1 MTHVPTGWAEVDLEE
16 ILAPLEDG
24 RTIHQGWSPR
34 CEKEPSD
41 DNDTWGVLKT
51 TAIQSGAFFPEHNK
65 RLPDGLNPRPLL
77 EVRKGDVLITSPGPR
92 ARCGVA
98 CLVRT
103 TRPRLMLSGKMYR
116 FRFDDEIVDPRYVE
130 AYLLSE
136 TAMRAIDG
144 MKTGISDSGLNLTHG
159 RFRKLQFPLAPRA
172 EQERI
177 LTAIEQQLARLDA
190 AETSLVSAQRR
201 LTALRDDALETAFA
215 WDGSWTTLGE
225 IAEIVGGVTK
235 DAKRQH
241 DPAFIDI
248 PYLRVA
254 NVQRGY
260 LDLTEI
266 ATIRVS
272 QDKAAALAL
281 RPGDVLFNE
290 GGDRDKLGRGWVWS
304 GEIESCIHQNHVFRA
319 RLHDGFEPKFVS
331 WHGNTFGRRW
341 FEANGRQTTNLAS
354 LNLTTLKSFP
364 VPAPPLDR
372 QRRVVAELEKQL
384 SELDATNA
392 AIDRAHRRSSSLRR
406 SILER
411 AFRGELVDQ
420 DPADEPASALL
431 ERITAKRTVPKLR
444 RKVPA

>member
-1 MTHVPTGWAEVDLEE
+1 
-16 ILAPLEDG
+16 
-24 RTIHQGWSPR
+24 
-34 CEKEPSD
+34 
-41 DNDTWGVLKT
+41 
-51 TAIQSGAFFPEHNK
+51 
-65 RLPDGLNPRPLL
+65 
-77 EVRKGDVLITSPGPR
+77 
-92 ARCGVA
+92 
-98 CLVRT
+98 
-103 TRPRLMLSGKMYR
+103 MLSGKMYR